1 MNIIIMS
8 TKPCF
13 WSRVAIKTHKVPSQ
27 FYSHTLPRLK
37 PSIWTDNHHQHS
49 HRHQHQQSPFNNIF
63 KLIKA
68 LVPKQPLMFQFRFFE
83 DPVDSGGHK
92 NESHSDLG
100 FLVMAGGTW
109 QREIQIQL
117 QTEILVFERLLGTG
131 WLAEARKDLFHRN
144 PATPTVPSLAKQIK
158 KIAVSGHYL

>member
-1 MNIIIMS
+1 
-8 TKPCF
+8 
-13 WSRVAIKTHKVPSQ
+13 
-27 FYSHTLPRLK
+27 
-37 PSIWTDNHHQHS
+37 
-49 HRHQHQQSPFNNIF
+49 
-63 KLIKA
+63 
-68 LVPKQPLMFQFRFFE
+68 MFQFRFFV

-144 PATPTVPSLAKQIK
+144 PATPSSRVKVASRVKVVESSESCQSSESCESSESCQSSESCRSERL
-158 KIAVSGHYL
+158 